1 MVRGAWRT
9 TVHKV
14 TKESDTTE
22 QLNNNDKTK
31 IRRHSCFSLSLS
43 LFVLIS
49 WEKGYEVHLERDGL
63 KTGEIREVFSVMY

>member
-1 MVRGAWRT
+1 MDRGAWWAT
-9 TVHKV
+9 ICGV
-14 TKESDTTE
+14 TSESDTTE
-22 QLNNNDKTK
+22 QLNNNDKNK

-49 WEKGYEVHLERDGL
+49 WEKGYDVHLERDGL